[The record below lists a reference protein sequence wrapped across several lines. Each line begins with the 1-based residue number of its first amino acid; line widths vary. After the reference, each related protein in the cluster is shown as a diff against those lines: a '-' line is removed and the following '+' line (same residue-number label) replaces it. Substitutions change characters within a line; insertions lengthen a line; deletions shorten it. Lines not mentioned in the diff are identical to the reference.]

1 MLQNLCI
8 LISGATL
15 SINIIT
21 LIMISTVIF
30 HEKKEIKEDDK

>member
-1 MLQNLCI
+1 MLHDLCI

-21 LIMISTVIF
+21 FIMISTVIF
-30 HEKKEIKEDDK
+30 HIKKDKEDDK